1 MVSRRY
7 LLSDNALY
15 SWDEVEPGRELAK
28 HAWLTRDFVP
38 VEWRESRICPYTHHG
53 CCQTDA
59 TLYPFCTHLSC
70 SRMTSG
76 HSGRLR

>member
-53 CCQTDA
+53 CCQN
-59 TLYPFCTHLSC
+59 
-70 SRMTSG
+70 
-76 HSGRLR
+76 